1 MFVFAHTIPF
11 AHFSRTPYIHTFHIY
26 YFLSYTMYTYTTTNQ
41 KWAKISQVV
50 EFDRK
55 CFALFVGENGR
66 GFCKL
71 LIFICNVL
79 PHFLGRFGRDL
90 CFFFLCSITY
100 VMMSE
105 IYHETHKQEASILAI
120 RAIHYLCGLR
130 AVMLK

>member
-1 MFVFAHTIPF
+1 MSYLSTILTMP
-11 AHFSRTPYIHTFHIY
+11 HIYIHFISTIFSLMQCI
-26 YFLSYTMYTYTTTNQ
+26 YTTPLK

-50 EFDRK
+50 EFYRK
-55 CFALFVGENGR
+55 CFALFLGENGR

-71 LIFICNVL
+71 LIFIWNVL

-130 AVMLK
+130 AAMLK